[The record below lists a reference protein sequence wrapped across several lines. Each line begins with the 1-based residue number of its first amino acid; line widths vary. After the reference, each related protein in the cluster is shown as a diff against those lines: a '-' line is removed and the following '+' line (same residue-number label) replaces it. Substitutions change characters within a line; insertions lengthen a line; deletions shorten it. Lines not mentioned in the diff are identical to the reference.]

1 VLDLLLI
8 FSLGFLGSFGHCVG
22 MCAPLSIA
30 FSLSDRTSQ
39 NSNWLF
45 NIGFHFLLNLGRIIS
60 YAIVGGFLGSLSSIA
75 LVSGQLTGISSELR
89 QIMTIVTGV
98 LLIWFGLNQINP
110 NLLPKIPILHPLQGK
125 LHHSINSLMT
135 KFSLQTYWWSPL
147 ILGICWGLI
156 PCGFL
161 YTAQIK
167 AIETGS
173 FQWGMATML
182 AFGMGTMPIMVGIGL
197 STSRLSS
204 DRRSQLFRLGGFLT
218 LAIGILTLFRTDAT
232 IDYTGHGALFLLVL
246 ALIARPLS
254 NWWKTPLEYRR
265 AIGVGAFV
273 LTLAHTSHMLDHSL
287 NWNLGAIEFML
298 PQLQFGLISGVVA
311 LLLMTPAAL
320 TSFDRLQK
328 GWGNWWRKIHLLSI
342 PALLLAAIHTV
353 LIGSHYFG
361 ELQWN
366 WMNQLR
372 TAIVIIITLSVLLI
386 RKYPIAKNKV

>member
-1 VLDLLLI
+1 MLDLLLI

-30 FSLSDRTSQ
+30 FSLSHQTSR

-45 NIGFHFLLNLGRIIS
+45 SLSFHFLLNLGRIIS
-60 YAIVGGFLGSLSSIA
+60 YATVGGFLGSLSSVAI
-75 LVSGQLTGISSELR
+75 VSGQLAGISSELR
-89 QIMTIVTGV
+89 QIMTIITGL
-98 LLIWFGLNQINP
+98 LLIWFGASQINP
-110 NLLPKIPILHPLQGK
+110 NFLPKIPILHPLQGK
-125 LHHSINSLMT
+125 LHYFINSLMNQ
-135 KFSLQTYWWSPL
+135 FSLQNRWWNPF

-182 AFGMGTMPIMVGIGL
+182 AFGLGTMPIMVGIGL
-197 STSRLSS
+197 SASRLSS
-204 DRRSQLFRLGGFLT
+204 DRRSQLFRLGGFVTLT
-218 LAIGILTLFRTDAT
+218 IGILTLFRTDAT
-232 IDYTGHGALFLLVL
+232 IDHTGHGALLLLIL

-298 PQLQFGLISGVVA
+298 PQHQLGLISGASA
-311 LLLMTPAAL
+311 LFLMTPAAL

-328 GWGNWWRKIHLLSI
+328 GLGTWWRKIHLLSI
-342 PALLLAAIHTV
+342 PALLLAVIHTV

-361 ELQWN
+361 ELQWS
-366 WMNQLR
+366 WDSQLR
-372 TAIVIIITLSVLLI
+372 TAIVITITIGVLLI
-386 RKYPIAKNKV
+386 RRVKL